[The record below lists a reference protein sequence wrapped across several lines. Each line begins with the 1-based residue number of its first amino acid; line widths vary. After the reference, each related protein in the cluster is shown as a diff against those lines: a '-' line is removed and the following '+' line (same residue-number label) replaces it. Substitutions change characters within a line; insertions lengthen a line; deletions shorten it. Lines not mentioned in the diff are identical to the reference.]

1 MVVYVFVALLTV
13 MGVAVTLV
21 AYSLITLSLPMVY
34 LGLLIKPWTL
44 VPSVDTLELPW
55 R

>member
-1 MVVYVFVALLTV
+1 MVVYVFVALITN

-21 AYSLITLSLPMVY
+21 AYSLPMVY